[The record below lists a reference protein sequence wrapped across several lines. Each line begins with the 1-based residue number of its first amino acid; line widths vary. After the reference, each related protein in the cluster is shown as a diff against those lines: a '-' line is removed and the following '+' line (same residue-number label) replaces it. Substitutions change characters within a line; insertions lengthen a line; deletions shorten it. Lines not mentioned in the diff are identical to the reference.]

1 MESRAVRV
9 FYLFNIV
16 LDQGIVKFLPG
27 HGSDCSWGAT
37 ALELKLCVPWTMRQ
51 AGSWEMLVM
60 TQSDWTKSEVRDLMY
75 KIIINLKTKQ
85 LQAGF

>member
-1 MESRAVRV
+1 MG
-9 FYLFNIV
+9 N
-16 LDQGIVKFLPG
+16 VKFLPG
-27 HGSDCSWGAT
+27 HVSNCSWGTT
-37 ALELKLCVPWTMRQ
+37 ALELRLCVLLTMRQ

-60 TQSDWTKSEVRDLMY
+60 TQSDWSKSQVRDLMY